1 MRFAVMR
8 PHFTP
13 EITLGHLLQAMV
25 IVFTVGGGIVS
36 AYVSLRTDLER
47 ERAEYRIAAADYD
60 ARLTGAEREL
70 AVRQGEDR
78 EFRAETR
85 TALARIMDALAD
97 LRTQIVQK
105 QDRK

>member
-1 MRFAVMR
+1 MMIR
-8 PHFTP
+8 PHFSP
-13 EITLGHLLQAMV
+13 EVTLGHLLQATV

-47 ERAEYRIAAADYD
+47 ERAEFRIAAADYD
-60 ARLTGAEREL
+60 ARLTNAEREL
-70 AVRQGEDR
+70 ADRQAEDR
-78 EFRAETR
+78 EFRSETR
-85 TALARIMDALAD
+85 TALSRIMEAIAD

>member
-1 MRFAVMR
+1 MMIR
-8 PHFTP
+8 PHFSP
-13 EITLGHLLQAMV
+13 EVTLGHLLQATV

-47 ERAEYRIAAADYD
+47 ERAEFRIAAADYD
-60 ARLTGAEREL
+60 ARLTNAEREL
-70 AVRQGEDR
+70 ADRQAEDR
-78 EFRAETR
+78 EFRSETR
-85 TALARIMDALAD
+85 TALSRIMGAIAD